1 MTDSSPRL
9 ATTDDY
15 PRITELIDRYF
26 AYERD
31 GMAARLPF
39 CYDPDRPER
48 HAVVEVDG
56 RIASHIAAVPQ
67 TLAVG
72 DDTVECWG
80 IGGVATD
87 RRYRGNGY
95 MSDLLEFWLDRMA
108 DEGVPLS
115 ELSGNRQRYGHFGY
129 ERAGIEH
136 RYPIDERSFAGTPA
150 AADDGVISVYD
161 GDADRLSTLRE
172 LHEREP
178 YRVVRDRE
186 LSEITF
192 GQRGLETL
200 CYDGPE
206 GPAYLSLSRE
216 SRSRTVREFGG
227 SRGGV
232 ETLLAHVLAV
242 YDLNE
247 LTVCVHPRHP
257 LDSLFHEHSRYWS
270 QRPHRLLNVRS
281 LEGLFE
287 SFESQLEA
295 NWRESGRTESG
306 SLSLGLAETGEAV
319 EIAYGPG
326 ELSVDTRAD
335 TDPDLTLD
343 RLSMTTLLFGFHEH
357 MRETKLS
364 EPVLAAAL
372 PLQFYIWPTEHV

>member
-1 MTDSSPRL
+1 MTDPSPRL
-9 ATTDDY
+9 ATTDDF
-15 PRITELIDRYF
+15 PEITELIDRYF
-26 AYERD
+26 AYERE

-39 CYDPDRPER
+39 CYDPDQPER
-48 HAVVEVDG
+48 HAIVEADG
-56 RIASHIAAVPQ
+56 RIVSHIAAVPQ

-72 DDTVECWG
+72 GGSVECWG

-95 MSDLLEFWLDRMA
+95 MSDLLEFWLERMEEA
-108 DEGVPLS
+108 NVPLS

-136 RYPIDERSFAGTPA
+136 RYPIDDRSFVGTPE
-150 AADDGVISVYD
+150 AADDELISVYE
-161 GDADRLSTLRE
+161 GGADRLSTLRE

-178 YRVVRDRE
+178 YRVERDRE

-200 CYDGPE
+200 LYEGPE
-206 GPAYLSLSRE
+206 GPAYLSLTRE
-216 SRSRTVREFGG
+216 SRSRTAKEFGG

-232 ETLLAHVLAV
+232 ETLLSHVLAL

-247 LTVCVHPRHP
+247 LTVQVHPRHP

-270 QRPHRLLNVRS
+270 QRPHRMLNIRS
-281 LEGLFE
+281 LEGLFDG
-287 SFESQLEA
+287 FGAQLKTA
-295 NWRESGRTESG
+295 WRESGRTETG
-306 SLSLGLAETGEAV
+306 SVTLGLVETGETV

-326 ELSVDTRAD
+326 ELSVDTAVGE
-335 TDPDLTLD
+335 PDLSLD
-343 RLSMTTLLFGFHEH
+343 RRGMATLLFGFHEH
-357 MRETKLS
+357 MRDVRRS
-364 EPVLAAAL
+364 EPVLEATL